1 MRTFTSFILS
11 ELSII
16 LLRFITFAIFNL
28 CFVFFHPEIGKQVM
42 SILLGLWCVLPGT
55 LFWIIARKKEN
66 KGMEYASYVDLCIFG
81 LVGFVLLGGFW
92 YWIVF

>member
-11 ELSII
+11 ELS
-16 LLRFITFAIFNL
+16 LVFLRFLTFAAFNA
-28 CFVFFHPEIGKQVM
+28 CFVVFQPEIEKGVM
-42 SILLGLWCVLPGT
+42 STLLGLWCILPGT
-55 LFWIIARKKEN
+55 IFWIIARKKEN

-81 LVGFVLLGGFW
+81 LVGLVLLGGFW